1 MVLICES
8 KDKHMDY
15 ETPYYLTF
23 DNDELPSVQVIQAIS
38 SIVGAEHG
46 ELSPL
51 QSVIDPEAL
60 NQMAHTEGEWS
71 FSFEYEG
78 FHVSVHSDG
87 QILLR
92 DPESVHTTLGN
103 ASNVLLLAPEGD
115 DKELCTDLQF
125 FHPPNQENILT
136 VTVDQAADET
146 VNEWHA
152 QGLEMP
158 AQRKIVS
165 LGDFAR
171 SAGTQSVTLPGSI
184 EADLIAD
191 EQDLDTLHERI
202 ASSLSAWES
211 NPHLTTLCFKSI
223 DELLTKTDL
232 DSVFSFLYS
241 LTKLVHD
248 SETVAHYH
256 LDPLACDDDVI
267 NILTPLF
274 DAIVSEDGDRTVSTG
289 A

>member
-1 MVLICES
+1 
-8 KDKHMDY
+8 MDY

-23 DNDELPSVQVIQAIS
+23 DDEGLPSVQVIQAIA
-38 SIVGAEHG
+38 SIVGAGHG

-51 QSVIDPEAL
+51 QSVIDPDAL

-71 FSFEYEG
+71 LSFEYEG

-92 DPESVHTTLGN
+92 DPESVHTRLGN
-103 ASNVLLLAPEGD
+103 VSNVLLLAPEGD
-115 DKELCTDLQF
+115 DNELCTDLQF
-125 FHPPNQENILT
+125 THPPDRENILT

-152 QGLEMP
+152 EGLEMR

-171 SAGTQSVTLPGSI
+171 SAGTQSVTLPGPI

-191 EQDLDTLHERI
+191 DQDLDTLHERI
-202 ASSLSAWES
+202 ASSLSAWQS
-211 NPHLTTLCFKSI
+211 NPHLTTLCFRSI

-232 DSVFSFLYS
+232 DSTFSFLYS